1 MLHPAIAK
9 GIRFLL
15 IVSGCIFASLMA
27 MTVAGLVLI
36 ELNGGSSMNWYL
48 EQVLGLVLLA
58 VIFIAVVWEV
68 THLFEWSSFL
78 SEDPAKYLREHAR
91 AYTEWMF
98 GWSP

>member
-1 MLHPAIAK
+1 
-9 GIRFLL
+9 
-15 IVSGCIFASLMA
+15 
-27 MTVAGLVLI
+27 
-36 ELNGGSSMNWYL
+36 MNWYL

-58 VIFIAVVWEV
+58 LVFTAVVWEV

-91 AYTEWMF
+91 AYTEWMY

>member
-1 MLHPAIAK
+1 
-9 GIRFLL
+9 
-15 IVSGCIFASLMA
+15 
-27 MTVAGLVLI
+27 
-36 ELNGGSSMNWYL
+36 MNWYL

-58 VIFIAVVWEV
+58 VIFVAVVWEV

-98 GWSP
+98 G

>member
-1 MLHPAIAK
+1 
-9 GIRFLL
+9 
-15 IVSGCIFASLMA
+15 
-27 MTVAGLVLI
+27 
-36 ELNGGSSMNWYL
+36 MNWYL

-58 VIFIAVVWEV
+58 VIFLAVVWEV

-98 GWSP
+98 GWIS